1 MDWAGGSPYGTP
13 VVRQLPDLIARN
25 AAGFQI
31 PVGIVT
37 SIAGAPFFVYIL
49 YQTSKERN
57 IA

>member
-1 MDWAGGSPYGTP
+1 MDW
-13 VVRQLPDLIARN
+13 VVGACFMVGADLIARN